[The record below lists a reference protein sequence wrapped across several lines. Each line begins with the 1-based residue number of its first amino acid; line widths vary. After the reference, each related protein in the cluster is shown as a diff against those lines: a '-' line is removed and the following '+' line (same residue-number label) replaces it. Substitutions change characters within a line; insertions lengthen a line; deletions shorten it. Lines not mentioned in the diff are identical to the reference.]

1 MRLLAGIL
9 LVTVA
14 GCQSRAQTQQLPGTL
29 QTATSETSLSEAN
42 DAVSQSRQNAI
53 TRAVEH
59 ASQAVVSINVISI
72 NVIEV
77 QSHDPFA
84 GFFNDPFF
92 RQFFSEQRTRRV
104 EQEVQN
110 LGSGFVISPDGYIVT
125 NHHVAGNAT
134 KVTVSLASGRT
145 LPARLIGSDKASDL
159 ALVKVESDEPLP
171 YLDFTTDKAPIVG
184 EWAIAL
190 GNPLN
195 LFQASEPTV
204 TVGVVSGLERDLGN
218 YDGQFLYNMIQT
230 DASINQGN
238 SGGPLL
244 NALGEVIGVNTVIV
258 SQSGGSIGLGFAIP
272 AARAQRIIAELRSSG
287 QVDRAYYTGLH
298 FVNITSQIV
307 SALKLEN
314 RQGILIADVDND
326 SPAQRAGLKAYDV
339 IVAVED
345 EQIRDTDEYIAR
357 IFDFRPGDTI
367 AYDILREGQP
377 LRLRLEIGRQD
388 N

>member
-1 MRLLAGIL
+1 MVRLLAGIL
-9 LVTVA
+9 LFTLT
-14 GCQSRAQTQQLPGTL
+14 GCQSRAQQQPGSP
-29 QTATSETSLSEAN
+29 QAAPAEASLTEVN

-145 LPARLIGSDKASDL
+145 LAARLVGSDKASDL
-159 ALVKVESDEPLP
+159 ALIKVEPDEPLTHLNFSSEP
-171 YLDFTTDKAPIVG
+171 DPIVG

-204 TVGVVSGLERDLGN
+204 TVGVVSGLRRDLGN
-218 YDGQFLYNMIQT
+218 HDGQLFYDMIQT

-272 AARAQRIIAELRSSG
+272 AARAQRIIGELQSSG
-287 QVDRAYYTGLH
+287 KVDRAYYTGLKA
-298 FVNITSQIV
+298 VNLTDQIV
-307 SALKLEN
+307 TALKLET
-314 RQGILIADVDND
+314 RQGILVVDLDED
-326 SPAQRAGLKAYDV
+326 SPALDAGLSQYDV
-339 IVAVED
+339 ITAVED
-345 EQIRDTDEYIAR
+345 EPIRDTDEYVAR
-357 IFDFRPGDTI
+357 LYDFRPGDTI
-367 AYDILREGQP
+367 AHDILREGKP
-377 LRLRLEIGRQD
+377 LRLDLNIGRL
-388 N
+388 NN

>member
-1 MRLLAGIL
+1 MVRLLAGIL
-9 LVTVA
+9 LFTLT
-14 GCQSRAQTQQLPGTL
+14 GCQSRAQQQPASPTPASR
-29 QTATSETSLSEAN
+29 TEVNE
-42 DAVSQSRQNAI
+42 AVSQSRQNAI

-77 QSHDPFA
+77 QSRDPFA

-92 RQFFSEQRTRRV
+92 SQFFSEQRTRRV

-145 LPARLIGSDKASDL
+145 LPARLVGSDKASDL
-159 ALVKVESDEPLP
+159 ALIKVDPDEPLP
-171 YLDFTTDKAPIVG
+171 HLNFSSEPDPIVG

-204 TVGVVSGLERDLGN
+204 TVGVVSGLRRDLGN
-218 YDGQFLYNMIQT
+218 HDGQLFYDMIQT

-272 AARAQRIIAELRSSG
+272 AARAQRIIEELRLNG
-287 QVDRAYYTGLH
+287 RVDRAYYTGLKA
-298 FVNITSQIV
+298 VNLTDQIV
-307 SALKLEN
+307 AALRLET
-314 RQGILIADVDND
+314 RQGILVVELDED
-326 SPAQRAGLKAYDV
+326 SPALHAGLSQYDV
-339 IVAVED
+339 ITAVED
-345 EQIRDTDEYIAR
+345 EPIRDTDEYVAR
-357 IFDFRPGDTI
+357 LYDFRPGDTI
-367 AYDILREGQP
+367 THDILREGQP
-377 LRLRLEIGRQD
+377 LRLELNIGRLR

>member
-1 MRLLAGIL
+1 MVRLLAGIL
-9 LVTVA
+9 LFTLT
-14 GCQSRAQTQQLPGTL
+14 GCQSRAQQQPASPTPALRT
-29 QTATSETSLSEAN
+29 EVNE
-42 DAVSQSRQNAI
+42 AVSQSRQNAI
-53 TRAVEH
+53 TRAVEY

-77 QSHDPFA
+77 QSRDPFA

-92 RQFFSEQRTRRV
+92 SQFFSEQRTRRV

-145 LPARLIGSDKASDL
+145 LPARLVGSDKASDL
-159 ALVKVESDEPLP
+159 ALIKVDPDEPLP
-171 YLDFTTDKAPIVG
+171 HLNFSSEPDPIVG

-204 TVGVVSGLERDLGN
+204 TVGVVSGLRRDLGN
-218 YDGQFLYNMIQT
+218 HDGQLFYDMIQT

-272 AARAQRIIAELRSSG
+272 AARAQRIIEELRLNG
-287 QVDRAYYTGLH
+287 RVDRAYYTGLKA
-298 FVNITSQIV
+298 VNLTDQIV
-307 SALKLEN
+307 AALRLET
-314 RQGILIADVDND
+314 RQGILVVELDED
-326 SPAQRAGLKAYDV
+326 SPALHAGLSQYDV
-339 IVAVED
+339 ITAVED
-345 EQIRDTDEYIAR
+345 EPIRDTDEYVAR
-357 IFDFRPGDTI
+357 LYDFRPGDTI
-367 AYDILREGQP
+367 THDILREGQP
-377 LRLRLEIGRQD
+377 LRLELNIGRLR

>member
-1 MRLLAGIL
+1 MVRLLAGIL
-9 LVTVA
+9 LFTLT
-14 GCQSRAQTQQLPGTL
+14 GCQSRAQQQPASPTPALRT
-29 QTATSETSLSEAN
+29 EVNE
-42 DAVSQSRQNAI
+42 AVSQSRQNAI

-77 QSHDPFA
+77 QSRDPFA

-92 RQFFSEQRTRRV
+92 SQFFSEQRTRRV

-145 LPARLIGSDKASDL
+145 LPARLVGSDKASDL
-159 ALVKVESDEPLP
+159 ALIKVDPDEPLP
-171 YLDFTTDKAPIVG
+171 HLNFSSEPDPIVG

-204 TVGVVSGLERDLGN
+204 TVGVVSGLRRDLGN
-218 YDGQFLYNMIQT
+218 HDGQLFYDMIQT

-272 AARAQRIIAELRSSG
+272 AARAQRIIEELRLNG
-287 QVDRAYYTGLH
+287 RVDRAYYTGLKA
-298 FVNITSQIV
+298 VNLTDQIV
-307 SALKLEN
+307 AALRLET
-314 RQGILIADVDND
+314 RQGILVVELDED
-326 SPAQRAGLKAYDV
+326 SPALHAGLSQYDV
-339 IVAVED
+339 ITAVED
-345 EQIRDTDEYIAR
+345 EPIRDTDEYVAR
-357 IFDFRPGDTI
+357 LYDFRPGDTI
-367 AYDILREGQP
+367 THDILREGQP
-377 LRLRLEIGRQD
+377 LRLELNIGRLR

>member
-1 MRLLAGIL
+1 VRLLAGIL
-9 LVTVA
+9 LFTLT
-14 GCQSRAQTQQLPGTL
+14 GCQSRAQQQPASPTPASR
-29 QTATSETSLSEAN
+29 TEVNE
-42 DAVSQSRQNAI
+42 AVSQSRQNAI

-77 QSHDPFA
+77 QSRDPFA

-92 RQFFSEQRTRRV
+92 SQFFSEQRTRRV

-145 LPARLIGSDKASDL
+145 LPARLVGSDKASDL
-159 ALVKVESDEPLP
+159 ALIKVDPDEPLP
-171 YLDFTTDKAPIVG
+171 HLNFSSEPDPIVG

-204 TVGVVSGLERDLGN
+204 TVGVVSGLRRDLGN
-218 YDGQFLYNMIQT
+218 HDGQLFYDMIQT

-272 AARAQRIIAELRSSG
+272 AARAQRIIEELRLNG
-287 QVDRAYYTGLH
+287 RVDRAYYTGLKA
-298 FVNITSQIV
+298 VNLTDQIV
-307 SALKLEN
+307 AALRLET
-314 RQGILIADVDND
+314 RQGILVVELDED
-326 SPAQRAGLKAYDV
+326 SPALHAGLSQYDV
-339 IVAVED
+339 ITAVED
-345 EQIRDTDEYIAR
+345 EPIRDTDEYVAR
-357 IFDFRPGDTI
+357 LYDFRPGDTI
-367 AYDILREGQP
+367 THDILREGQP
-377 LRLRLEIGRQD
+377 LRLELNIGRLR